1 MHSVLKALGVR
12 EQQAAPVED
21 RNTQSSTSV
30 AEAARAPVRPAQ
42 TAVTAAEPR
51 TPVPM
56 APPPSAQA
64 AVTAAEPRTPVPMP
78 VPIASPPLWT
88 PPVTPAPAPS
98 WTPPVTPAPAPSLT
112 PAPRAPPPA
121 PMLASLS
128 TAVEA
133 DDAQGV
139 RGRRMLSDAV
149 PRIAVQARADAST
162 VLWMAASADHPAQS
176 AGVVNAAHG
185 AWNSEQLYL
194 PGPRDTVRAR
204 RLYEEAK
211 WVFASGRTSD
221 ALDLGVRAFA
231 FDPRD
236 SNIAGFLAV
245 VHLSMRPPQPETAR
259 QLALHALALSGS
271 VGARDVSR
279 GLSPGP
285 GRLGHVRDCQ
295 RAYGQGGG
303 CHAGVSGGACRD
315 AGPRPQ
321 LRYRPACVRDV
332 RGASSCPGTGNAGP
346 HPRPAP

>member
-1 MHSVLKALGVR
+1 
-12 EQQAAPVED
+12 
-21 RNTQSSTSV
+21 
-30 AEAARAPVRPAQ
+30 
-42 TAVTAAEPR
+42 
-51 TPVPM
+51 
-56 APPPSAQA
+56 
-64 AVTAAEPRTPVPMP
+64 
-78 VPIASPPLWT
+78 
-88 PPVTPAPAPS
+88 
-98 WTPPVTPAPAPSLT
+98 
-112 PAPRAPPPA
+112 
-121 PMLASLS
+121 MLASIS

-245 VHLSMRPPQPETAR
+245 VYLTTRPPQPETAR
-259 QLALHALALSGS
+259 QLALHALAFSGS
-271 VGARDVSR
+271 RRSVRADDWDTFAIASA
-279 GLSPGP
+279 LT
-285 GRLGHVRDCQ
+285 GREADATQAFLVEVAVTPDLDRSCDTVQ
-295 RAYGQGGG
+295 RAYATFGERLRVPVQAMLARI
-303 CHAGVSGGACRD
+303 HAQRRD
-315 AGPRPQ
+315 
-321 LRYRPACVRDV
+321 YESPACAALNYQTYQTAR
-332 RGASSCPGTGNAGP
+332 RWQ
-346 HPRPAP
+346 